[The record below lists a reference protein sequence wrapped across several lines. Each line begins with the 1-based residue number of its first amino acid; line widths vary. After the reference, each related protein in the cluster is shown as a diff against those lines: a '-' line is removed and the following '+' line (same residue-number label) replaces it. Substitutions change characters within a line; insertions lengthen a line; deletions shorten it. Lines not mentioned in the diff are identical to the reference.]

1 MSNVWTPEL
10 ASGWLPPEKISV
22 SEWAGRHRVIVSDD
36 AAEPGA
42 WHNDRTPYL
51 VGVMDALGDDE
62 HEEVVFVAG
71 ARVGKTET
79 ARNALGYW
87 VDQDPGPILW
97 VYPTEDSAKEQVRNE
112 IIPLFSQ
119 VPRLSRHL
127 TGNKRDL
134 TFGEMRFRTC
144 ALYTGWA
151 GSAQSL
157 ASRTI
162 RRVVFDEIDKFP
174 SFAGRDADPV
184 SLGRRRVLTYGSRA
198 KVGYFSTPTTT
209 EGPIWALWQR
219 CTDKRKYHV
228 PCIHCGFM
236 HELVWENVRWAGFGS
251 ADTPDLRLMQ
261 ADEIEDSREAW
272 FECPVCSGKLNESAR
287 ISAVRQ
293 GEWVSEGFPLGE
305 HPVSRRVGF
314 HISALY
320 SSLGVT
326 LPRLV
331 GEYLRAQDD
340 FGALMEFVTQVLGL
354 PFDGIRETGGT
365 DVVSRIYER
374 DKFNMPGVCPP
385 WAQVVTIGA
394 DTQKD
399 HYVWVARCWGAD
411 GHSRLLDFGK
421 ASDSDS
427 LVGLLERPFPV
438 ANSNRTLKAPLI
450 LVDAGGAVQMTDDW
464 TTTDEVYMLSV
475 RDRRII
481 PAMGRDRVE
490 PPYLKLKVGH
500 NFGKAFKGNVLYH
513 QPDFFK
519 DVLADW
525 MNRSEEFWE
534 LCAAVTPEY
543 IQHFA
548 NSCKVEMK
556 DGTLRWGRRFDK
568 ADIDFHDA
576 ETLALIAFRL
586 LELGT
591 LATREAPPK
600 PTRPERVWVDASG
613 WWGGWRK

>member
-1 MSNVWTPEL
+1 MTNLWADTLSE
-10 ASGWLPPEKISV
+10 SWLPPEKVSV
-22 SEWAGRHRVIVSDD
+22 SEWAERHRVIVSAD

-79 ARNALGYW
+79 ARNALGFW
-87 VDQDPGPILW
+87 VDQDPGPVLW

-119 VPRLSRHL
+119 VPRLERHL

-134 TFGEMRFRTC
+134 TFGELRFRTC
-144 ALYTGWA
+144 AVYTGWA

-162 RRVVFDEIDKFP
+162 RRVVCDEIDKFP

-184 SLGRRRVLTYGSRA
+184 SLGRRRVLTYGSRG
-198 KVGYFSTPTTT
+198 KVALFSTPTVTS
-209 EGPIWALWQR
+209 GPIWTAWSR
-219 CTDKRKYHV
+219 CTDKRKFHV
-228 PCIHCGFM
+228 PCSKCGFM
-236 HELVWENVRWAGFGS
+236 HELVWENVRWEGMDT
-251 ADTPDLRLMQ
+251 ADTPEARLIQ
-261 ADEIEDSREAW
+261 ADAVEDSREAW
-272 FECPVCSGKLNESAR
+272 FECPVCTGRMYER
-287 ISAVRQ
+287 DRVTAVRN
-293 GEWVSEGFPLGE
+293 GVWVSEGFPIGE

-340 FGALMEFVTQVLGL
+340 FGALMEFVTQALGL

-365 DVVSRIYER
+365 GVVTRIAER
-374 DKFNMPGVCPP
+374 DKFLPRGLAPA

-394 DTQKD
+394 DTQKE
-399 HYVWVARCWGAD
+399 HYTWVARAWGTD
-411 GHSRLLDFGK
+411 GRSRLLDSGHAK
-421 ASDSDS
+421 NSDA
-427 LVGLLERPFPV
+427 LLKLLERV
-438 ANSNRTLKAPLI
+438 WHVEGSNRTLQAPLI
-450 LVDAGGAVQMTDDW
+450 LVDAGGAVEMTEDW

-475 RDRRII
+475 RDKRVV

-490 PPYLKLKVGH
+490 PPYLRLKTGH
-500 NFGKAFKGNVLYH
+500 NFGKSFKGNVLYH

-525 MNRSEEFWE
+525 LNRTESPWE
-534 LCAAVTPEY
+534 LCSGVSEEY
-543 IQHFA
+543 LTHFA
-548 NSCKVEMK
+548 NSCKVETK
-556 DGTLRWGRRFDK
+556 DGTLKWGRRFDK
-568 ADIDFHDA
+568 APIDFHDA
-576 ETLALIAFRL
+576 ETLALIAFRV

-591 LATREAPPK
+591 LSTREPQA
-600 PTRPERVWVDASG
+600 RPERRDRVVWIDATD
-613 WWGGWRK
+613 WWGGWR